1 MVSYWPSI
9 VFQDDLGNLQ
19 EILYNLSIPGNQAGW
34 SQRSLGAL
42 GYNYSGLAEVPV
54 TFIDTSLPTLD
65 SYGVDVLY
73 QQSDSKMYDAS
84 KNTNVG
90 AWSTSAIGVSIPASA
105 SIGSFSVPR
114 SGNTG
119 GDMNVYVLWQNASGQ
134 IQMVWQDDTSGTGSI
149 ACLTPSA
156 WPPSELQANYDL
168 SRCYFQ
174 SNGTIK
180 ETKFDGS
187 AWNVVGDV
195 PQSSS

>member
-1 MVSYWPSI
+1 VLLFISI
-9 VFQDDLGNLQ
+9 GVAMDGYLQ
-19 EILYNLSIPGNQAGW
+19 LHF
-34 SQRSLGAL
+34 
-42 GYNYSGLAEVPV
+42 SG
-54 TFIDTSLPTLD
+54 
-65 SYGVDVLY
+65 
-73 QQSDSKMYDAS
+73 
-84 KNTNVG
+84 
-90 AWSTSAIGVSIPASA
+90 AIGVSIPASA
-105 SIGSFSVPR
+105 SIGSFSVPQ

-134 IQMVWQDDTSGTGSI
+134 IQMVWQDDTSGTGWKGPSTSDAFNGADTGTSI

-156 WPPSELQANYDL
+156 WPPSELQANYDM